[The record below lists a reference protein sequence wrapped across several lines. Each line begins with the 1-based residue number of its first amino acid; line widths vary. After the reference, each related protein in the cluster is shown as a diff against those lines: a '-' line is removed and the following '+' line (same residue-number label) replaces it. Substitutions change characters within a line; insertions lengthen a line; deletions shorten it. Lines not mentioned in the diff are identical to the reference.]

1 MPIQKDKSLNNNS
14 LAKDKNLSSGDN
26 SPSKDKLL
34 SKGENSD
41 DILFFPEEKT
51 ENIITSSF
59 ILSEMERKYLT
70 FSEFIYNNPNGDGY
84 YQTSTESIYPRIII
98 TKKTDP
104 SFIQDAMDFGFVDR
118 IYLSPN
124 CEEILNDTLRTQL
137 CKMTGYQSFYIKFFT
152 ISPEYNED
160 IGVCHKAY
168 HLITINSSEE
178 SRFQINEIKPKNQRY
193 YNRQWTKTRR
203 ALGIK
208 VVLGRMTNL
217 KKKNCSVHC
226 ATNNWMIILGDGK
239 ARGQRML
246 TYKINELDQLLM
258 PASQMTKTEAI
269 KFMKKTKSDSEG

>member
-1 MPIQKDKSLNNNS
+1 
-14 LAKDKNLSSGDN
+14 
-26 SPSKDKLL
+26 
-34 SKGENSD
+34 
-41 DILFFPEEKT
+41 
-51 ENIITSSF
+51 
-59 ILSEMERKYLT
+59 MERKYLT

-84 YQTSTESIYPRIII
+84 YQTSTESIYPMIII
-98 TKKTDP
+98 IKKTDP
-104 SFIQDAMDFGFVDR
+104 LVIQDAMDFGFVDR

-137 CKMTGYQSFYIKFFT
+137 CKMKGHQSFYIKFFT

-178 SRFQINEIKPKNQRY
+178 SRFQINDIKPKKQGY

-208 VVLGRMTNL
+208 AVLGRMTDL
-217 KKKNCSVHC
+217 KKKNCPVHC

-239 ARGQRML
+239 SRGQRMI
-246 TYKINELDQLLM
+246 TGKINELDQLLM
-258 PASQMTKTEAI
+258 PSCQMTKNEAI
-269 KFMKKTKSDSEG
+269 KFMKKTNSDSEDWITLGKKM